1 MPGCGRTLNVEN
13 ADTVIKRRYA
23 HMMFGLASASL
34 ITVLAFQ
41 SVKLYQQKQLSNT
54 LNSVPTSIA
63 TLDEVDT
70 TRAMFSHPAVQVS
83 VGSAL
88 AQGANLEEA
97 ERILNPLITDSSEVA
112 IHTGAQY
119 NLANAYLRQA
129 LASGTQAT
137 SQSLPMVELAKQRYR
152 DLLRDTPEHWQARY
166 NLERALRMAPEGSDR
181 LDDERIDPV
190 KRVNVVVP
198 GFEKKDLP

>member
-1 MPGCGRTLNVEN
+1 M
-13 ADTVIKRRYA
+13 A
-23 HMMFGLASASL
+23 FGLVSIGL
-34 ITVLAFQ
+34 ITALAFQ
-41 SVKLYQQKQLSNT
+41 SVKLYKQKQLSNT
-54 LNSVPTSIA
+54 LNSVPATIA

-70 TRAMFSHPAVQVS
+70 TRAMYSHPAVQVS

-97 ERILNPLITDSSEVA
+97 ERILNPLVNDSSDVT

-129 LASGTQAT
+129 LASGTQTT

-152 DLLRDTPEHWQARY
+152 ELLHDTPEHWQARY

-181 LDDERIDPV
+181 SDDERIDPV
-190 KRVNVVVP
+190 KSVNVVVP